1 MVNVTIYKK
10 EDQITG
16 FEFIGHAGF
25 SRRGKDIVCAGI
37 SALVVNTLNSIE
49 QLTEDKFTC
58 EVEEKSGDVR
68 FHMVDEISDEARLL
82 LKSLELGV
90 LGIQELYSK
99 KYITVNFREV

>member
-10 EDQITG
+10 ESQITG

-25 SRRGKDIVCAGI
+25 AKRGKDIVCAGI
-37 SALVVNTLNSIE
+37 SALVVNTINSIE

-68 FHMVDEISDEARLL
+68 FHMVDEISDDAQLL
-82 LKSLELGV
+82 LKSLEIGV
-90 LGIQELYSK
+90 LGILELYK

>member
-10 EDQITG
+10 ENQITG

-25 SRRGKDIVCAGI
+25 ARRGKDIVCAGI
-37 SALVVNTLNSIE
+37 SALVVNAINSIE

-68 FHMVDEISDEARLL
+68 FHLVEDSSDEAQLL

-90 LGIQELYSK
+90 LGIQKLYK

>member
-10 EDQITG
+10 ENQITG
-16 FEFIGHAGF
+16 FEILGHAGF
-25 SRRGKDIVCAGI
+25 AKRGKDIVCAGI
-37 SALVVNTLNSIE
+37 SALVVNTINSIE

-68 FHMVDEISDEARLL
+68 FHMVDEISDDAQLL
-82 LKSLELGV
+82 LKSLEIGV
-90 LGIQELYSK
+90 LGILELYK

>member
-25 SRRGKDIVCAGI
+25 ARRGKDVVCAGI
-37 SALVVNTLNSIE
+37 SALVVNTINSIE

-68 FHMVDEISDEARLL
+68 FHMTDEISGESQLL
-82 LKSLELGV
+82 LKSLEIGV
-90 LGIQELYSK
+90 LGIFELYK

>member
-10 EDQITG
+10 ENQITG

-25 SRRGKDIVCAGI
+25 ARRGKDIVCAGI
-37 SALVVNTLNSIE
+37 SALVVNTINSIE

-68 FHMVDEISDEARLL
+68 FHMVDEISDDAQLL

-90 LGIQELYSK
+90 LGILELYK